1 MDNQAKPDSLSSEI
15 SSVGGAVPTSP
26 IGYIGNSRG
35 RIAEVVRGAAPTS
48 PPLRQKECPQDELS
62 HRGCATCEGAGVI
75 YVIDWQLE
83 GAAPTST
90 PLDALIAKWRELAQR
105 AWGWADEAEKQND
118 GANAHAFRKE
128 RRIWNTCAD
137 ELEKRLAASPASA
150 LVTGENK

>member
-1 MDNQAKPDSLSSEI
+1 MGDDSMTN
-15 SSVGGAVPTSP
+15 G
-26 IGYIGNSRG
+26 
-35 RIAEVVRGAAPTS
+35 EV
-48 PPLRQKECPQDELS
+48 
-62 HRGCATCEGAGVI
+62 EGAGSTDVATPNGQSQSI
-75 YVIDWQLE
+75 L